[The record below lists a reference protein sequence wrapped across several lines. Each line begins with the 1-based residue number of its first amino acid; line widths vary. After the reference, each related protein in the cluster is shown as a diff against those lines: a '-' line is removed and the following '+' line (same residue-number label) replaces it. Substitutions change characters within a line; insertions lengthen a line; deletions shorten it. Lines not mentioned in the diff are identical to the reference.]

1 MMKILIAD
9 DEPDLLE
16 VLAATFR
23 MHWRD
28 AEIVLAQNGEMALD
42 TFYSE
47 LPDLVLLDVSMP
59 KLTGIEVCQRI
70 RQVSDVPIIMI
81 TVKDEEMDKVRG
93 LEAGA
98 DDYITKPFGY
108 LELLARVRAVRRR
121 HLGEAPSGQGQPLQ
135 IGDLTFDFERREV
148 LRLGEAVQL
157 TPTEYSLIYQLAR
170 NAGHVLAH
178 GTLLRRVWGEEYVDE
193 VDYLK
198 VYVRRLRKKLEELP
212 QTPRY
217 ILTERGVG
225 YRLAVPSR

>member
-1 MMKILIAD
+1 MKILIAD
-9 DEPDLLE
+9 DEPDMLE

-28 AEIVLAQNGEMALD
+28 AEITLAQNGEKALD
-42 TFYSE
+42 AFFSE
-47 LPDLVLLDVSMP
+47 LPDMVLLDVSMP
-59 KLTGIEVCQRI
+59 QLTGIEVCRRI

-98 DDYITKPFGY
+98 DDYVTKPFGY

-121 HLGEAPSGQGQPLQ
+121 HLGEAPSGQSQPLEV
-135 IGDLTFDFERREV
+135 GDLSFDFERREV
-148 LRLGEAVQL
+148 RRSGEPVPL
-157 TPTEYSLIYQLAR
+157 TPTEYSLLYHLAR
-170 NAGHVLAH
+170 NAGHVLSH
-178 GTLLRRVWGEEYVDE
+178 GVLLRRVWGEEYIDE

-198 VYVRRLRKKLEELP
+198 VYVRRLRKKLEESP
-212 QTPRY
+212 ESPRY

-225 YRLAVPSR
+225 YRLAVPAR